1 MAPEPAG
8 GEALLQLEDVHAG
21 YGEIEVLRGVT
32 VTVGAREIVSIIG
45 ANGAG
50 KSTLLRTV
58 FGMVKPD
65 RRAASGSAEKTS
77 AGAIPWTCSGAAART
92 CRRGGATSRP

>member
-1 MAPEPAG
+1 M
-8 GEALLQLEDVHAG
+8 LQLQDVHAG

-58 FGMVKPD
+58 FGMVKPTAGGIRLGGED
-65 RRAASGSAEKTS
+65 IGGRDPVDVLRRGC
-77 AGAIPWTCSGAAART
+77 PSGAGT
-92 CRRGGATSRP
+92 V

>member
-8 GEALLQLEDVHAG
+8 AEALLQLQDVHAG

-58 FGMVKPD
+58 FGMVKPTAGGIRLGGRGH
-65 RRAASGSAEKTS
+65 RRARSRGCAPARLLLRA
-77 AGAIPWTCSGAAART
+77 AGAV
-92 CRRGGATSRP
+92 

>member
-1 MAPEPAG
+1 M
-8 GEALLQLEDVHAG
+8 LQLQDVHAG

-50 KSTLLRTV
+50 KSTLLRTI
-58 FGMVKPD
+58 FGMVKPTAGGI
-65 RRAASGSAEKTS
+65 RLGERTS
-77 AGAIPWTCSGAAART
+77 AGAIPWMCSGAAAPT
-92 CRRGGATSRP
+92 CRRGGVTSRP